1 MSRGPLLHVLGGGP
15 WQLPTV
21 VKAKEL
27 GLRVLVTDMY
37 RERPAYALAD
47 MHEVIDI
54 TDCEATLDAARRHR
68 VDGVLCDSTDVGVP
82 TAAYV
87 AERLNLP
94 GIGYQ
99 SALNCTNKARMRDCV
114 SRAGLPVPHHCAVR
128 EQAELAPALGAL
140 GLPLVVK
147 PVDNQSGRGVRIV
160 ADASD
165 LALAFR
171 HARSFSRSGA
181 VLIEAFVTGVEII
194 VDGIVCDGRSTILGV
209 ASKCPYADNPTVA
222 SRILYESGW
231 SLPCASADVEAA
243 CAATVAA
250 VGLRHGIFHAEFMVD
265 GHRVVPIDFAAR
277 GGGVMIY
284 RLVVP
289 HVSGID
295 ACRAVIEWAVGRQHQ
310 VEGPRARRAANVEF
324 FRAPA
329 GTLEGVGGIDRA
341 LQIPGIAAVHLNID
355 PGATVG
361 PLDFKDDR
369 LGFIVA
375 LGETTEQVIAAA
387 EQARSR
393 LSVQLH
399 GSGEWLPVL

>member
-1 MSRGPLLHVLGGGP
+1 
-15 WQLPTV
+15 
-21 VKAKEL
+21 
-27 GLRVLVTDMY
+27 
-37 RERPAYALAD
+37 
-47 MHEVIDI
+47 
-54 TDCEATLDAARRHR
+54 
-68 VDGVLCDSTDVGVP
+68 
-82 TAAYV
+82 
-87 AERLNLP
+87 
-94 GIGYQ
+94 
-99 SALNCTNKARMRDCV
+99 
-114 SRAGLPVPHHCAVR
+114 
-128 EQAELAPALGAL
+128 
-140 GLPLVVK
+140 
-147 PVDNQSGRGVRIV
+147 
-160 ADASD
+160 
-165 LALAFR
+165 
-171 HARSFSRSGA
+171 
-181 VLIEAFVTGVEII
+181 
-194 VDGIVCDGRSTILGV
+194 
-209 ASKCPYADNPTVA
+209 VA